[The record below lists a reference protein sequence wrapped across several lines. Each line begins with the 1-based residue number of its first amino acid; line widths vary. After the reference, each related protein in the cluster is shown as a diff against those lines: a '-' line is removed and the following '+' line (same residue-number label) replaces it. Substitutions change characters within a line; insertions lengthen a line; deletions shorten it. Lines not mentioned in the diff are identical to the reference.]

1 MVLGAYQVLKSEKPV
16 NYHAQVTL
24 HNLTKN
30 AVSQE
35 LPGLYLACVLGDNFF
50 Y

>member
-1 MVLGAYQVLKSEKPV
+1 MVLGAYQVLKSEK
-16 NYHAQVTL
+16 NSYHAQVTL
-24 HNLTKN
+24 YNLTKD

-35 LPGLYLACVLGDNFF
+35 LPGLYPACIFGDNSF